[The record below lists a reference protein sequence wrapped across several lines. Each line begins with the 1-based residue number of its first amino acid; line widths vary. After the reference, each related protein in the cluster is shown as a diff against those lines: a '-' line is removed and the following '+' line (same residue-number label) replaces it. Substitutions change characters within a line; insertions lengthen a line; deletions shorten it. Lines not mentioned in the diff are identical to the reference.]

1 MLRRTLATIAATVLT
16 ATAVTGLAPAASAQI
31 GAVDALI
38 SNADCRIV
46 DPLLKSTFSIDGN
59 TTRSD
64 LSRQIRNAAKENINL
79 LDPSTY
85 LVSARYADQ
94 IADKAVA
101 CGTVKKDPEFFPGS
115 TIPNIGNVQ
124 ELLADLSSTLQAR

>member
-1 MLRRTLATIAATVLT
+1 MLRRTLATIAATAV
-16 ATAVTGLAPAASAQI
+16 AVTGLAPAASAQL
-31 GAVDALI
+31 GAIDGLI
-38 SNADCRIV
+38 KNADCRIV
-46 DPLLKSTFSIDGN
+46 DPLLKQTFQIDGN

-101 CGTVKKDPEFFPGS
+101 CGTVKKDPELFPGS
-115 TIPNIGNVQ
+115 SIPNVGNMQ
-124 ELLADLSSTLQAR
+124 DLLADLSSVLNPR